1 MEYGKKIIPIR
12 LDMSPY
18 SESIE
23 YDIINH
29 DYVIYDKTRVEQS
42 DNEILKKIASTLEM
56 V

>member
-1 MEYGKKIIPIR
+1 
-12 LDMSPY
+12 MSPY

-29 DYVIYDKTRVEQS
+29 DYVVYEKTRVEQS
-42 DNEILKKIASTLEM
+42 NKEILKKIASLLEM